1 MQRKY
6 RKFLFLDIMKIILR
20 RYFLYHYQLM
30 VLLIFILCYPFFY
43 FSSKKESRFLFFNFF
58 RKRWAFLSSA
68 LSGIF
73 YRYKFEEAVDWS
85 RTYIICPNH
94 ASNLDISAISIM
106 MKNNFFFLGKEELL
120 DHPLMRIFF
129 KSVDIPVNRNNKIS
143 AYKSFIKVE
152 QRLLSGMSVIIFPEG
167 KIGNDFPPLLHEFK
181 NGPFKLAIKHKIPI
195 LPVSIQN
202 NWEILWDDG
211 QKYGCK
217 PGISH
222 ICIQPLLLSPHPIRS
237 RQQ

>member
-1 MQRKY
+1 
-6 RKFLFLDIMKIILR
+6 
-20 RYFLYHYQLM
+20 M
-30 VLLIFILCYPFFY
+30 VVFFFVFCYPFFY
-43 FSSKKESRFLFFNFF
+43 FLSKNENGFPIFNFF
-58 RKRWAFLSSA
+58 RKKWAFLSSA

-73 YRYKFEEAVDWS
+73 YRYEFKDEVDWS

-120 DHPLMRIFF
+120 KHPLMRIFF
-129 KSVDIPVNRNNKIS
+129 KTVDIPVNRNQKIS
-143 AYKSFIKVE
+143 AYKSFLKVE

-167 KIGNDFPPLLHEFK
+167 KIGNEFPPLLHEFK

-195 LPVSIQN
+195 LPISIQN
-202 NWEILWDDG
+202 NWQILWDDG

-217 PGISH
+217 PGFSH
-222 ICIQPLLLSPHPIRS
+222 ICVHEVIETKDFNTEDEEILKQLVYEKIASELAYKL
-237 RQQ
+237 